1 MSVLVTLFLWSAFA
15 SGAQASPAD
24 GPDPL
29 AFGRD
34 TDLPLRLA
42 DTQSAQQQPGP
53 LDNAPVEKA
62 GPKKEDIGRKLND
75 DDDLLVNFGLKARF
89 SIPFGAADRSYYNY
103 YGYYY
108 VDHYYSWADFFNP
121 GWGLEAEADFFF
133 GKNGPGHRRSPG
145 FNYGLALIVQVDEY
159 YGRNIGGDF
168 GNSLRL
174 DDMSATTLMI
184 GGRVL
189 QTMGND
195 FYYGGVISLGAVH
208 YTEVEGTFT
217 GPLFPVGGT
226 RDKILK
232 DTYTFASNFAFNG
245 GYRLGPIG
253 LTLGGALR
261 IMAPPSEGPHFSM
274 NSGAFWTF
282 DINLGAEIGF

>member
-1 MSVLVTLFLWSAFA
+1 MSIFAILLLSSAC
-15 SGAQASPAD
+15 AQASLAD
-24 GPDPL
+24 GPDL
-29 AFGRD
+29 IAFGPD
-34 TDLPLRLA
+34 AGLPLRLA
-42 DTQSAQQQPGP
+42 DGFEAQQQPPP
-53 LDNAPVEKA
+53 LDSAPVEK
-62 GPKKEDIGRKLND
+62 PGRRQDEFDKPRRD
-75 DDDLLVNFGLKARF
+75 DDGLLVNFGLKGRV
-89 SIPFGAADRSYYNY
+89 SIPFGAANRSYYNY

-108 VDHYYSWADFFNP
+108 VDHYNSWSDFFNP

-145 FNYGLALIVQVDEY
+145 FNYGLAIVLQVDEFK
-159 YGRNIGGDF
+159 GRNVNGDF
-168 GNSLRL
+168 GNSLSM

-189 QTMGND
+189 QTLSSD
-195 FYYGGVISLGAVH
+195 FYYGGLISLGAVH
-208 YTEVEGTFT
+208 YTEVEGTFK
-217 GPLFPVGGT
+217 GPLFALGGT
-226 RDKILK
+226 RDRIFK

-261 IMAPPSEGPHFSM
+261 IMAPPSEGTHFSM

-282 DINLGAEIGF
+282 DVNLGAEIGF

>member
-1 MSVLVTLFLWSAFA
+1 MSILATLLLWSAC
-15 SGAQASPAD
+15 GQASIAN
-24 GPDPL
+24 GPDPDNEV
-29 AFGRD
+29 AFGPD
-34 TDLPLRLA
+34 TGLPLRLA
-42 DTQSAQQQPGP
+42 DSLPAQQQPAP

-62 GPKKEDIGRKLND
+62 GRRQEDFERNRD
-75 DDDLLVNFGLKARF
+75 DSLLVNFGLKARF
-89 SIPFGAADRSYYNY
+89 SIPFGAADRSYYSY
-103 YGYYY
+103 YNTYY
-108 VDHYYSWADFFNP
+108 VDHYYSWGDFFNP

-145 FNYGLALIVQVDEY
+145 FNYGLAVIVQVDEY

-168 GNSLRL
+168 GNDLRL

-189 QTMGND
+189 QTLGND
-195 FYYGGVISLGAVH
+195 FYYGGLISLGAVH

-217 GPLFPVGGT
+217 GPLFPLTGQ
-226 RDKILK
+226 RDKILR

-282 DINLGAEIGF
+282 DINLGVEIGF